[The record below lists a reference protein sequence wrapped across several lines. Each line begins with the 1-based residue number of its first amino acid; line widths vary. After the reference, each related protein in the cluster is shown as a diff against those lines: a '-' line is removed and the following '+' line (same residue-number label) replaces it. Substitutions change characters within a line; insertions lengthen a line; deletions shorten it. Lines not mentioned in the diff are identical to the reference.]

1 MEKQLTSY
9 SITDDTMVV
18 KLARE
23 LDHHNS
29 VPIMEEIDRQIYSG
43 KVRNI
48 IFDFE
53 NTTFMDSSGIG
64 VILGRHRIL
73 KNAGGIIAVTN
84 INKSIDRLL
93 TISGIYKI
101 VEKVSEV

>member
-1 MEKQLTSY
+1 MEQKLTRY
-9 SITDDTMVV
+9 SLSGDTMVV
-18 KLARE
+18 ELANE

-29 VPIMEEIDRQIYSG
+29 VAIREEIDRHIYSG
-43 KVRNI
+43 QIKNI
-48 IFDFE
+48 IFDFK

-73 KNAGGIIAVTN
+73 KNIGGVIAVTN
-84 INKSIDRLL
+84 INKSVDRLL

-101 VEKVSEV
+101 VEKSGQI

>member
-84 INKSIDRLL
+84 INKSIDRIL

>member
-1 MEKQLTSY
+1 MEQKLTKY
-9 SITDDTMVV
+9 SLSGDTMVV
-18 KLARE
+18 ELANE

-29 VPIMEEIDRQIYSG
+29 VSIREEIDRHIYSG
-43 KVRNI
+43 QVKNI
-48 IFDFE
+48 IFDFK

-73 KNAGGIIAVTN
+73 KNVGGVIAVTN
-84 INKSIDRLL
+84 ISRPIDRLL

-101 VEKVSEV
+101 VEKSGQI